1 MLQFTQYLIKMT
13 HFVLLLF
20 PKTKLL
26 WNFILLSILAE
37 QLPLRHRVLWR
48 ESVKKLD
55 VFGLAVIAFVTSV
68 GGGTIRDILIG
79 HLPVKWIL
87 DSSIVL
93 LIAGVTLI
101 TVLFKKRIEKL
112 DKTLTFFDSLGL
124 GFFTLRG
131 IQEGI
136 AVQLD
141 IPSCLILGTIT
152 ACFGGVIRD
161 ILLNEIPTI
170 FRKEIYASACILG
183 GIVFFLLQKFN
194 ISDEIIEIIT
204 ILTIFGLRLIAV
216 KMNISLPKVDG
227 L

>member
-1 MLQFTQYLIKMT
+1 MT

-170 FRKEIYASACILG
+170 FK
-183 GIVFFLLQKFN
+183 K
-194 ISDEIIEIIT
+194 
-204 ILTIFGLRLIAV
+204 
-216 KMNISLPKVDG
+216 
-227 L
+227 

>member
-1 MLQFTQYLIKMT
+1 MLQFTQYSIKMT

-204 ILTIFGLRLIAV
+204 ILTIFGLRLVAV

>member
-1 MLQFTQYLIKMT
+1 VEFYT
-13 HFVLLLF
+13 
-20 PKTKLL
+20 
-26 WNFILLSILAE
+26 FINIGGTIAFAASGTLAGI
-37 QLPLRHRVLWR
+37 R
-48 ESVKKLD
+48 KKLD

-124 GFFTLRG
+124 VFFTLRG